1 MKTKLKPYSK
11 EESNTIYKMFFVSE
25 TTKKEREAYAK
36 SIGRTYTQISSKA
49 SYEKINKGHRKLKN
63 KEQQQPATV
72 SVTHLQKTTPVKPS
86 IITIGEA
93 VVEIPSKEFSVNG
106 VKLMW

>member
-11 EESNTIYKMFFVSE
+11 EESNTIYKMFCVSE

-36 SIGRTYTQISSKA
+36 SIGRTYTQIASKA
-49 SYEKINKGHRKLKN
+49 SYERINRAHKKLKN
-63 KEQQQPATV
+63 KKQQPATI
-72 SVTHLQKTTPVKPS
+72 SVTHLQKPAAIKS
-86 IITIGEA
+86 SKITIGEA

-106 VKLMW
+106 IKLMW